1 MGNNFSS
8 TIPSTATAGI
18 DNYVGEIGDIQ
29 YEKSLGSARFM
40 KTIRGRHKEGPV
52 VVKIF
57 IKPYVGLS
65 LDPYINQLRAERE
78 KLLELPN
85 AFPYQRILETETA
98 VYLIRQYFFS
108 NLYDRISTRPFLD
121 LIEKKWIAYQLLRT
135 VADAHRHEIFHG
147 DIKTENVLVTS
158 WNWVLLSDYASF
170 KPTYLPEDNPADF
183 SFFFDTSSRRS
194 CYLAPERFY
203 NFGGEDAIANG
214 SLTPAMDVFALGCVI
229 AELFLE
235 GSPIFSFSQL
245 LSYKRSEYDPLP
257 ELERIEDPDIRS
269 LIQHMIQLDPTQR
282 FTAERYLAEWR
293 GKAFPQY
300 FYSFLHQYL
309 ETVLESHSTIMSTTS
324 DGFPNDADLR
334 IERVYHD
341 FDKIAYFLGFYDA
354 QANQEMDLEHLP
366 SGRARGRYQIR
377 KVNSFLP
384 TKYSIPN
391 YDSAS
396 VYSENLALG
405 QDDNGA
411 VIFLS
416 LICASMRN
424 AMYPYSKL
432 YALDMLLAISEHLS
446 EEMKLDRVLPYIV
459 SLLAD
464 NISLVRGIAIRAL
477 TKLLSTVESVSP
489 INSKIFQEYVFPHLS
504 KLVDDS
510 EVFVRATYAACI
522 PSLAETALRFLE
534 LSQRFSS
541 ENGPLVEADSELE
554 DSYEPTY
561 DRALQDLQMLVQE
574 QVTMLLI
581 DVESSVNR
589 ALLTGMTK
597 LCIFFGRQKTNDFLL
612 SHMITYLNEPDSSL
626 RSGFFEAVVG
636 VCKFLG
642 SRCLEEYIL
651 PLMIQALTDPEEYVI
666 VNVLNSI
673 SSLAEE
679 GLLGKEKTREIV
691 SALMPLIYH
700 PNVWV
705 RYGVIRVIVSG
716 SNAMAITDVWCFIYP
731 IIQPYLKADILD
743 FTEEELIESVRPAI
757 AREVFDEVL
766 LWANESSGFLKL
778 KNLAVDGG
786 DSEDGIV
793 RLSIGLDD
801 TDKSHFA
808 KLLNLNI
815 DMEDLRKLVMMRAY
829 LSKLSRVKQSARAK
843 STENLRSAAADGSD
857 TILLKNLGVTPRTV
871 FLSSLHPE
879 TPPSRP
885 EILKRPPRPHLVP
898 EDTAR
903 KLSITLT
910 NRSHLIP
917 DIQLAR
923 TPSET
928 SLESAFNSSRGGHE
942 YHRPLSSAP
951 RNVTQHRKHDL
962 SNLYLRNQSETSLHS
977 VSILSTSIS
986 RSNSHRLSL
995 PSSPASKA
1003 MPATSTTIDNAIATL
1018 EVPSS
1023 SYEENSSK
1031 SLAVEA
1037 RANAKKLAHE
1047 SDFEPVPITPT
1058 SVSSYTWRQDGP
1070 GRTLKPLLQKKSL
1083 EAFPRPLSEFGSP
1096 IPSKRLTR
1104 NRMVFPRDCSGSRAT
1119 RALEGVLISNL
1130 TEHKGGVNQISFSP
1144 DDRFFA
1150 TCSDDGSIRIWDA
1163 SRFEKNATTK
1173 SRVTYQQGGKV
1184 KCMAFIENTYS
1195 LAAGSDNGSIHI
1207 IKVNYQNYGNTPK
1220 YGKCR
1225 LVRKIHLKGE
1235 YPLHI
1240 DHMDFEQSSLLIYA
1254 TNLGKI
1260 YGYDL
1265 RQVQIVWVLQN
1276 PINYGVITAMLCDP
1290 KRTWLLIGTNR
1301 GILTL
1306 WDMRFHIL
1314 LRSWQHPSK
1323 LPIQRL
1329 RMFMG
1334 PMGVSRTS
1342 RYVLIV
1348 AGKNEVSLW
1357 DIEKLECKE
1366 VFMVRSM
1373 DDKRLMGPMLE
1384 SFQVC

>member
-40 KTIRGRHKEGPV
+40 KTIRGRHKEGSV

-65 LDPYINQLRAERE
+65 LDPYISQLRAERDR
-78 KLLELPN
+78 LLEIPN

-135 VADAHRHEIFHG
+135 VADAHRDEIFHG

-203 NFGGEDAIANG
+203 KSGDGDVSTDPDDDDREHEG

-257 ELERIEDPDIRS
+257 KLEQVEDPHIRS
-269 LIQHMIQLDPTQR
+269 LIKHMIQRDPTQR

-324 DGFPNDADLR
+324 DGSPNDADLR
-334 IERVYHD
+334 IERIYHD
-341 FDKIAYFLGFYDA
+341 FDKIAYFLGFYES
-354 QANQEMDLEHLP
+354 QAHSNTETAHLS
-366 SGRARGRYQIR
+366 SGKSRGRCYSR

-384 TKYSIPN
+384 IKYSIPN

-396 VYSENLALG
+396 VYSETLKLSK
-405 QDDNGA
+405 DDNGA

-416 LICASMRN
+416 LICSSVRN

-432 YALDMLLAISEHLS
+432 CALDMLLAISEHLS

-459 SLLAD
+459 SLLED
-464 NISLVRGIAIRAL
+464 DISLVRGIAIRSL
-477 TKLLSTVESVSP
+477 TKLLSTVETITP
-489 INSKIFQEYVFPHLS
+489 INSKIFTEYVFPHLS
-504 KLVDDS
+504 KFVDD
-510 EVFVRATYAACI
+510 EELFVRATYAACI
-522 PSLAETALRFLE
+522 SSLAETALRFLE
-534 LSQRFSS
+534 LSQEFSN
-541 ENGPLVEADSELE
+541 ENRLPVETDGESDDA
-554 DSYEPTY
+554 YEPTY
-561 DRALQDLQMLVQE
+561 DRALQDLQVLVQD
-574 QVTMLLI
+574 QVTLLLI
-581 DVESSVNR
+581 DTESSVNR

-597 LCIFFGRQKTNDFLL
+597 LCVFFGRQKTNDFLL
-612 SHMITYLNEPDSSL
+612 SHMITYLNEPDSML

-642 SRCLEEYIL
+642 GRCLEEYIL

-666 VNVLNSI
+666 VKVLTSI

-691 SALMPLIYH
+691 TALIPLLYH
-700 PNVWV
+700 PNVWI
-705 RYGVIRVIVSG
+705 RYGVIRFIESG
-716 SNAMAITDVWCFIYP
+716 CNAISITDVWCFIYP
-731 IIQPYLKADILD
+731 IIEPYLKTDILA
-743 FTEEELIESVRPAI
+743 FTEEELVES
-757 AREVFDEVL
+757 ARSEVNREIFEEVL
-766 LWANESSGFLKL
+766 VWANESPSFLRFE
-778 KNLAVDGG
+778 NLDDAHER
-786 DSEDGIV
+786 DSEIILYQ
-793 RLSIGLDD
+793 LSIGLND
-801 TDKSHFA
+801 TDRSHFA
-808 KLLNLNI
+808 KLLQLGL
-815 DMEDLRKLVMMRAY
+815 DMETLDKLLMMRNY
-829 LSKLSRVKQSARAK
+829 LSKLARVKQSARAK
-843 STENLRSAAADGSD
+843 LPENLISITCSEGD
-857 TILLKNLGVTPRTV
+857 TVILKNLGVTPRTV

-879 TPPSRP
+879 APPPRP
-885 EILKRPPRPHLVP
+885 EIHKRPLRSHLTA
-898 EDTAR
+898 EDSAR
-903 KLSITLT
+903 RLSISLT
-910 NRSHLIP
+910 KRSHLIP
-917 DIQLAR
+917 DIQLSR
-923 TPSET
+923 TSSEN
-928 SLESAFNSSRGGHE
+928 SLETAFGSTRGYEHH
-942 YHRPLSSAP
+942 HRPLASAP
-951 RNVTQHRKHDL
+951 RNVVQPRKHDL

-986 RSNSHRLSL
+986 RSNSNRLPL
-995 PSSPASKA
+995 PASPASKA
-1003 MPATSTTIDNAIATL
+1003 LAATSTTIDNVIATL
-1018 EVPSS
+1018 EVPST
-1023 SYEENSSK
+1023 SYDENSSK
-1031 SLAVEA
+1031 DLAVET
-1037 RANAKKLAHE
+1037 RMNNKNSSHE
-1047 SDFEPVPITPT
+1047 NDFAPVPITPT
-1058 SVSSYTWRQDGP
+1058 SVSSYSWKQDGP

-1096 IPSKRLTR
+1096 IPSKRLVK
-1104 NRMVFPRDCSGSRAT
+1104 NRMIFPRDISGT
-1119 RALEGVLISNL
+1119 RTSPREFEGVLISNL
-1130 TEHKGGVNQISFSP
+1130 TEHKSGINQICTSP

-1150 TCSDDGSIRIWDA
+1150 TCSDDGSIRIWDT

-1173 SRVTYQQGGKV
+1173 SRVMYHQGGKI
-1184 KCMAFIENTYS
+1184 KCMTFIENTYS
-1195 LAAGSDNGSIHI
+1195 LATGSDNGSIHI
-1207 IKVNYQNYGNTPK
+1207 FKVNYQSSGNTPK

-1225 LVRKIHLKGE
+1225 LIRKIHLKEE

-1240 DHMDFEQSSLLIYA
+1240 DHLNLEQSSLLIYT
-1254 TNLGKI
+1254 TNKGNI
-1260 YGYDL
+1260 YAYDL
-1265 RQVQIVWVLQN
+1265 RQVQVAWVLRN
-1276 PINYGVITAMLCDP
+1276 PVNYGKFHSLRSFLPLCTPLSINYA
-1290 KRTWLLIGTNR
+1290 
-1301 GILTL
+1301 
-1306 WDMRFHIL
+1306 
-1314 LRSWQHPSK
+1314 
-1323 LPIQRL
+1323 
-1329 RMFMG
+1329 
-1334 PMGVSRTS
+1334 
-1342 RYVLIV
+1342 
-1348 AGKNEVSLW
+1348 A
-1357 DIEKLECKE
+1357 
-1366 VFMVRSM
+1366 
-1373 DDKRLMGPMLE
+1373 
-1384 SFQVC
+1384 